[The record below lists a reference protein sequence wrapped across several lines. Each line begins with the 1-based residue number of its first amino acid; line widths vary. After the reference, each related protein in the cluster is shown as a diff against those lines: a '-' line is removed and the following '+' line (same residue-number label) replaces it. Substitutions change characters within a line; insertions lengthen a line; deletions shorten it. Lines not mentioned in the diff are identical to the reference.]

1 MIVGQVNLA
10 CPKVKRQARY
20 QAELSG
26 EVIDTIFASTSPG
39 ELTAN
44 MAVRV
49 FNNEKFDRLPKYRQV
64 AMEAYAQG
72 ALDAMARLAGS
83 HAAHARPSTPPPTAK
98 IPRPRRPRMA
108 SQKPSA
114 PPPSALWLELERILP
129 RPFRNQ
135 EEAAHGL

>member
-1 MIVGQVNLA
+1 MIVGQVNTA

-26 EVIDTIFASTSPG
+26 EVINTIFAATSPG

-72 ALDAMARLAGS
+72 ALDAMARLAGQ
-83 HAAHARPSTPPPTAK
+83 HAAHARPATQPPKAA
-98 IPRPRRPRMA
+98 PRVRRPRMA
-108 SQKPSA
+108 SQA
-114 PPPSALWLELERILP
+114 PAPMPQSALWMQLETLLP
-129 RPFRNQ
+129 RPYQSR
-135 EEAAHGL
+135 EGVAHGL